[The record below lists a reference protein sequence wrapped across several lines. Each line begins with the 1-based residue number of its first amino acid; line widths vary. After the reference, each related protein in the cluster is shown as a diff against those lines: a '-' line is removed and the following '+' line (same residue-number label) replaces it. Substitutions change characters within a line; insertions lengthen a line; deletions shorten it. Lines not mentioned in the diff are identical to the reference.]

1 MHERECKGYISF
13 NRGVNEFNRGV
24 NELNR
29 GVNDLNR
36 GVNHSVARQGCNLL
50 RAAVTSAVTSQGCCC
65 GNLQIHP
72 LDLGQH
78 LFIDNSQSRL
88 VSELHFDMNAIHCD
102 INVNRV
108 ISLLVGYVIHGVF
121 SSFWLTSF
129 ILLIHMM
136 RMLGSNAF
144 VYRLPRMTG
153 WCNVPNLF
161 TSVEY
166 RLLESAS

>member
-1 MHERECKGYISF
+1 MYERECKGYISF

-72 LDLGQH
+72 LDLGQSPHILCTCCCHIFNIHFH
-78 LFIDNSQSRL
+78 LPQS
-88 VSELHFDMNAIHCD
+88 
-102 INVNRV
+102 V
-108 ISLLVGYVIHGVF
+108 IF
-121 SSFWLTSF
+121 NSF
-129 ILLIHMM
+129 ILPPPHDPLM
-136 RMLGSNAF
+136 
-144 VYRLPRMTG
+144 V
-153 WCNVPNLF
+153 NLF
-161 TSVEY
+161 QTW
-166 RLLESAS
+166 

>member
-24 NELNR
+24 NELNT

-72 LDLGQH
+72 LDLGQIYH
-78 LFIDNSQSRL
+78 TSSNLYNPV
-88 VSELHFDMNAIHCD
+88 VSPSLH
-102 INVNRV
+102 
-108 ISLLVGYVIHGVF
+108 SL
-121 SSFWLTSF
+121 T
-129 ILLIHMM
+129 
-136 RMLGSNAF
+136 N
-144 VYRLPRMTG
+144 
-153 WCNVPNLF
+153 
-161 TSVEY
+161 
-166 RLLESAS
+166 

>member
-13 NRGVNEFNRGV
+13 NRGVNELNRGV

-72 LDLGQH
+72 LDLGQYVYNH
-78 LFIDNSQSRL
+78 IYCKLKLCNYNLNYCICAASTWPIYLSQTTKTTRHCSTEML
-88 VSELHFDMNAIHCD
+88 LHSIEIH
-102 INVNRV
+102 
-108 ISLLVGYVIHGVF
+108 
-121 SSFWLTSF
+121 
-129 ILLIHMM
+129 
-136 RMLGSNAF
+136 
-144 VYRLPRMTG
+144 
-153 WCNVPNLF
+153 
-161 TSVEY
+161 
-166 RLLESAS
+166 

>member
-13 NRGVNEFNRGV
+13 NRGVNELNRGVNELNRGV

-72 LDLGQH
+72 LDLGHQH
-78 LFIDNSQSRL
+78 NLICVTLVDCICHWIIILNLYLNLHKPKSGASSR
-88 VSELHFDMNAIHCD
+88 IWC
-102 INVNRV
+102 
-108 ISLLVGYVIHGVF
+108 LLRDF
-121 SSFWLTSF
+121 ST
-129 ILLIHMM
+129 
-136 RMLGSNAF
+136 
-144 VYRLPRMTG
+144 P
-153 WCNVPNLF
+153 
-161 TSVEY
+161 
-166 RLLESAS
+166 

>member
-13 NRGVNEFNRGV
+13 NRGVNELNRGVNELNRGV

-72 LDLGQH
+72 LDLGQESTCA
-78 LFIDNSQSRL
+78 INSIVL
-88 VSELHFDMNAIHCD
+88 
-102 INVNRV
+102 
-108 ISLLVGYVIHGVF
+108 
-121 SSFWLTSF
+121 LTSPE
-129 ILLIHMM
+129 LLLNRQFAIKMSFTFC
-136 RMLGSNAF
+136 LIT
-144 VYRLPRMTG
+144 LT
-153 WCNVPNLF
+153 VPAQ
-161 TSVEY
+161 SEV
-166 RLLESAS
+166 LLLKKQFQSTVTRVF

>member
-50 RAAVTSAVTSQGCCC
+50 RAAVTSAGTSQGCCC

-72 LDLGQH
+72 LDLGQCYK
-78 LFIDNSQSRL
+78 I
-88 VSELHFDMNAIHCD
+88 
-102 INVNRV
+102 
-108 ISLLVGYVIHGVF
+108 
-121 SSFWLTSF
+121 SF
-129 ILLIHMM
+129 ILW
-136 RMLGSNAF
+136 NA
-144 VYRLPRMTG
+144 Y
-153 WCNVPNLF
+153 NLWAKAAWIN
-161 TSVEY
+161 TS
-166 RLLESAS
+166 

>member
-29 GVNDLNR
+29 GVNDLHR

-72 LDLGQH
+72 LDVGQ
-78 LFIDNSQSRL
+78 
-88 VSELHFDMNAIHCD
+88 
-102 INVNRV
+102 
-108 ISLLVGYVIHGVF
+108 
-121 SSFWLTSF
+121 LTSAF
-129 ILLIHMM
+129 FNRIENHVLPSIWSNQGLIRELKLL
-136 RMLGSNAF
+136 G
-144 VYRLPRMTG
+144 G
-153 WCNVPNLF
+153 G
-161 TSVEY
+161 
-166 RLLESAS
+166 ESRSCSFHN

>member
-13 NRGVNEFNRGV
+13 NRGVNELNGGV

-72 LDLGQH
+72 LDLGQT
-78 LFIDNSQSRL
+78 LRIL
-88 VSELHFDMNAIHCD
+88 
-102 INVNRV
+102 
-108 ISLLVGYVIHGVF
+108 SLRTGILPTGVF
-121 SSFWLTSF
+121 PMVSLWKT
-129 ILLIHMM
+129 
-136 RMLGSNAF
+136 
-144 VYRLPRMTG
+144 
-153 WCNVPNLF
+153 W
-161 TSVEY
+161 
-166 RLLESAS
+166 